1 MRVVV
6 VGGTHGNEWTGV
18 YLAQALQAAP
28 EKWRYPGLNLE
39 AVLANPQA
47 IQAVRRYIDTDLN
60 RCFLPA
66 DLANPELQAWEQ
78 RRAKELQQQF
88 QPQGPDSAPDWIID
102 LHSTTAA
109 MGLALIISRPALLE
123 EPLMRRILAHLVASD
138 PQVRVVL
145 WPSPGGD
152 SPYLPS
158 QGQRDL
164 TLEVGPI
171 AQGTLDADLYLR
183 TQTLLQT
190 LLSALSNEVQEIISP
205 PPITEF
211 MTYTIQS
218 ALDYPRHAN
227 GSLAA
232 MIHPQRQNQDYQ
244 PLQPG
249 DPLFMSF
256 TGENI
261 VYQGAAGLCPVFINE
276 QAYYEKGI
284 ALMLACPAL
293 CVV

>member
-1 MRVVV
+1 MRVVI
-6 VGGTHGNEWTGV
+6 VGGTHGNELTGV
-18 YLAQALQAAP
+18 YLAQALQANP
-28 EKWRYPGLNLE
+28 DQWRYPGLSLE
-39 AVLANPQA
+39 PILANPQA
-47 IQAVRRYIDTDLN
+47 IQAVQRYIDTDLN

-66 DLANPELQAWEQ
+66 DLANPELQTWEQ

-88 QPQGPDSAPDWIID
+88 QPQGPESAPDWILD

-123 EPLMRRILAHLVASD
+123 EPLMRSILAHLVASD
-138 PQVRVVL
+138 PEVRVVL

-164 TLEVGPI
+164 TIEVGPI

-190 LLSALSNEVQEIISP
+190 LLTSLSHKVQEQSP
-205 PPITEF
+205 PPPLAPF
-211 MTYTIQS
+211 MTYTIEK
-218 ALDYPRHAN
+218 AIDYPRHPD
-227 GSLAA
+227 GSLSA
-232 MIHPQRQNQDYQ
+232 MIHPQRQGQDYQ
-244 PLQPG
+244 PLQSG

-256 TGENI
+256 TGESI
-261 VYQGAAGLCPVFINE
+261 AYAGEAGLCPVFINE
-276 QAYYEKGI
+276 QAYYEKGM
-284 ALMLACPAL
+284 ALMLARPAM
-293 CVV
+293 CAV

>member
-18 YLAQALQAAP
+18 YLAEALQAHP
-28 EKWRYPGLNLE
+28 EQWRYPGLNLE
-39 AVLANPQA
+39 AVLANPRA

-66 DLANPELQAWEQ
+66 DLANPALQTWEQ

-88 QPQGPDSAPDWIID
+88 QPQGPESAPDWIID

-109 MGLALIISRPALLE
+109 MGLAVIISRPALLE
-123 EPLMRRILAHLVASD
+123 EPIMRRLLAHLVASD

-145 WPSPGGD
+145 WPSPDGD

-158 QGQRDL
+158 QGRRDL

-171 AQGTLDADLYLR
+171 AQGTLDAALYLR
-183 TQTLLQT
+183 TQTLLRT
-190 LLSALSNEVQEIISP
+190 LLAALSQAAQAQPDP
-205 PPITEF
+205 PPMTEF
-211 MTYTIQS
+211 ITYTIENT
-218 ALDYPRHAN
+218 LDYPRHTD

-232 MIHPQRQNQDYQ
+232 MVHPQRQGRDYQ

-256 TGENI
+256 TGESLA
-261 VYQGAAGLCPVFINE
+261 YQGETGLCPVFVNE

-284 ALMLACPAL
+284 ALMLARPAR